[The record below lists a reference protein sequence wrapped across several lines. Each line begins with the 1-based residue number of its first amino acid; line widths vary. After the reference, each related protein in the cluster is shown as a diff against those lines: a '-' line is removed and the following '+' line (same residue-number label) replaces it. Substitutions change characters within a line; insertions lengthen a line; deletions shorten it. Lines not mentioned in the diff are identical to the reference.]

1 MLLVCVYFGGG
12 PVQAD
17 LRVPSPGRT
26 KKRMPSASEMLNG
39 PNWWFPGSAVAPAP
53 GRACVPGFPVFAVP
67 RAAQPSELE
76 DAPVETPAAR
86 PGTPYPGLREAPLP
100 QLLPF
105 PWRPAL
111 EREGRNWEGRGG
123 GRA

>member
-26 KKRMPSASEMLNG
+26 KKRMPSASKMLNG
-39 PNWWFPGSAVAPAP
+39 PNWWFPGSTVAPAP

-86 PGTPYPGLREAPLP
+86 PGTPYPALREAPLP
-100 QLLPF
+100 
-105 PWRPAL
+105 
-111 EREGRNWEGRGG
+111 
-123 GRA
+123 